1 MGELDLFGPSQTAA
15 YLINRDAKGKIRCV
29 LVNYYKEDDYWVIH
43 RETYQ
48 YGGTHT
54 QQPNI
59 VITQGKQKRDASA
72 QTELRFNA
80 LVKEYKDK
88 GYKEIDKPAE
98 DYSLTDLDSKLPKY
112 NTDSNGFKK
121 HMLAKQS
128 EKVKQSSID
137 KVPFWYA
144 SRKIDGVR
152 CSFYWDGN
160 RIRSASRGGGNYD
173 YATMHF
179 THNKTL
185 IEFFKR
191 HPKFILDGELYKHG
205 KSLQQI
211 SGAARMEKNAVDCD
225 WLEFYIYDNMLE
237 GMAFKDRLET
247 LHTIK
252 RELNLGFDP
261 NRSWEEGELQMQM
274 VPQERVSGWN
284 NILKLHDQYVSE
296 GWEGLVIRNPD
307 KVYGFGRRTN
317 DMIKVKKYKDAEFR
331 ITGISEGL
339 RDEDMCFTL
348 ETAEGIPFKAKPM
361 GSREIKNQYR
371 KDLPKLIGKYA
382 TVKYFYLSDEGTPL
396 QPVLKAI
403 RDYD

>member
-1 MGELDLFGPSQTAA
+1 MGELSLFGPSQTAA

-88 GYKEIDKPAE
+88 GYKEIDRPAE
-98 DYSLTDLDSKLPKY
+98 DYSLTELDSKLPKY

-128 EKVKQSSID
+128 EKVKQASID

-160 RIRSASRGGGNYD
+160 RIHSASRGGGDYD

-179 THNKTL
+179 IHNKTL

-237 GMAFKDRLET
+237 GMAFRDRLET

-261 NRSWEEGELQMQM
+261 NRSWEEGELRMQM
-274 VPQERVSGWN
+274 VPQERVSGWD
-284 NILKLHDQYVSE
+284 NILKLHDQYISE

-348 ETAEGIPFKAKPM
+348 ETTEGIPFKAKPM

>member
-1 MGELDLFGPSQTAA
+1 MGELDLFGPSQTTA

-29 LVNYYKEDDYWVIH
+29 LVNYYKEDEYWVIH

-88 GYKEIDKPAE
+88 GYKEIDRPAE
-98 DYSLTDLDSKLPKY
+98 DYSLTELDSKLPKY

-128 EKVKQSSID
+128 EKVKQASID

-160 RIRSASRGGGNYD
+160 HIRSASRGGGDYD

-179 THNKTL
+179 IHNKTL

-237 GMAFKDRLET
+237 GMTFRDRLET

-274 VPQERVSGWN
+274 VPQERVSGWD

>member
-59 VITQGKQKRDASA
+59 IITQGKQKRDASA

-88 GYKEIDKPAE
+88 GYKEIDRPAE
-98 DYSLTDLDSKLPKY
+98 DYSLTELDSKLPKY

-128 EKVKQSSID
+128 EKVKQASID

-152 CSFYWDGN
+152 CSFYWDGTH
-160 RIRSASRGGGNYD
+160 IRSASRGGGNYD

-179 THNKTL
+179 INNKTL

-237 GMAFKDRLET
+237 GMTFRDRLET

-274 VPQERVSGWN
+274 VPQERVSGWD

>member
-1 MGELDLFGPSQTAA
+1 MGELDLFGPSQTTA

-29 LVNYYKEDDYWVIH
+29 LVNYYKEDEYWVIH

-88 GYKEIDKPAE
+88 GYKEIDRPAE
-98 DYSLTDLDSKLPKY
+98 DYSLTELDSKLPKY

-128 EKVKQSSID
+128 EKVKQASID

-160 RIRSASRGGGNYD
+160 RIRSASRGGGDYD

-237 GMAFKDRLET
+237 GMTFRDRLET

-274 VPQERVSGWN
+274 VPQERVSGWD

>member
-1 MGELDLFGPSQTAA
+1 MGELDLFGPSQTTA

-29 LVNYYKEDDYWVIH
+29 LVNYYKEDEYWVIH

-59 VITQGKQKRDASA
+59 IITQGKQKRDASA

-88 GYKEIDKPAE
+88 GYKEIDRPAE
-98 DYSLTDLDSKLPKY
+98 DYSLTELDSKLPKY

-128 EKVKQSSID
+128 EKVKQASID

-160 RIRSASRGGGNYD
+160 RIRSASRGGGDYD

-179 THNKTL
+179 IHNKTL

-237 GMAFKDRLET
+237 GMTFRDRLET

-252 RELNLGFDP
+252 KELNLGFDP

-274 VPQERVSGWN
+274 VPQERVSGWD

>member
-1 MGELDLFGPSQTAA
+1 MGELDLFGPSQTTA

-29 LVNYYKEDDYWVIH
+29 LVNYYKEDEYWVIH

-59 VITQGKQKRDASA
+59 IITQGKQKRDASA

-88 GYKEIDKPAE
+88 GYKEIDRPAE
-98 DYSLTDLDSKLPKY
+98 DYSLTELDSKLPKY

-128 EKVKQSSID
+128 EKVKQASID

-160 RIRSASRGGGNYD
+160 RIRSASRGGGDYD

-237 GMAFKDRLET
+237 GMTFRDRLET

-274 VPQERVSGWN
+274 VPQERVSGWD

>member
-59 VITQGKQKRDASA
+59 IITQGKQKRDASA

-98 DYSLTDLDSKLPKY
+98 DYSLTELDSKLPKY

-160 RIRSASRGGGNYD
+160 RIRSASRGGGDYD

-179 THNKTL
+179 IHNKTL

-237 GMAFKDRLET
+237 GMTFRDRLET

-274 VPQERVSGWN
+274 VPQEKVSGWD